1 MPQLNP
7 EFFVS
12 QLFWL
17 VVTFSFL
24 FVFLWRVSLPRIGNV
39 LEKRERKI
47 SEDLTAA
54 KELQAEAS
62 QIQEEI
68 EKQLKQARTDASE
81 IIKSSSIALQDK
93 AQTELNPNQIL
104 RLITTSL
111 NDDKAENILTI
122 PLQGK
127 SAMADYMVVASGAS
141 SRQVAAM
148 AEHLEFKL
156 KQEKVDILGLE
167 GLRQADWVLL
177 DANDVIV
184 HIFRPEVRDFY
195 GLERMWVDDM
205 SAEIVKVGS
214 DA

>member
-47 SEDLTAA
+47 TEDLTAA

-68 EKQLKQARTDASE
+68 EKQLKQARNDASE
-81 IIKSSSIALQDK
+81 MIKSSSIALQDK
-93 AQTELNPNQIL
+93 AQTELKKLDKELETKIDESAKAIDKSKSESLSQIQDQIHQ
-104 RLITTSL
+104 IT
-111 NDDKAENILTI
+111 KLT
-122 PLQGK
+122 LSK
-127 SAMADYMVVASGAS
+127 VASFNVSDDEIKKAIS
-141 SRQVAAM
+141 NS
-148 AEHLEFKL
+148 
-156 KQEKVDILGLE
+156 
-167 GLRQADWVLL
+167 
-177 DANDVIV
+177 
-184 HIFRPEVRDFY
+184 
-195 GLERMWVDDM
+195 ER
-205 SAEIVKVGS
+205 SIN
-214 DA
+214 